1 MARQR
6 KGAKSA
12 LEYGFVDGLKR
23 AFRTMSIERAVRL
36 GGAIGGAAMS
46 FDRINRAVA
55 ERNLEIAFPAMGRG
69 ARLDIL
75 RGAYRNWGRMFAE
88 FANFDRL
95 TADNIGQYVT
105 YDGLENFK
113 RALARSHPRGCFILS
128 AHFGNFELLS
138 VAHALY
144 GNRIAVMHRPLR
156 NFHIDAAVR
165 AHREYFGNRSLDRR
179 GGGRGS
185 IGLLRDGWLIAV
197 ALDLDTRRGVF
208 VDFFSLPASTN
219 DGLARLAMATRL
231 PVVPAFIVREGS
243 SAHHRIVVLPEVE
256 VVYEGDREAATVE
269 NTQRFTAAIETM
281 VVRHPDHWNWVHRR
295 WKTRPAGE
303 ERFY

>member
-6 KGAKSA
+6 KGAKST
-12 LEYGFVDGLKR
+12 LEYGLVGALKS
-23 AFRTMSIERAVRL
+23 AFRTMKIERAVAV
-36 GGAIGGAAMS
+36 GGAIGGMAMS
-46 FDRINRAVA
+46 FDRINRHVA
-55 ERNLEIAFPAMGRG
+55 ERNLEIAFPDLGHG
-69 ARLDIL
+69 ARMDIL
-75 RGAYRNWGRMFAE
+75 RAAYRNWGRMFAE

-95 TADNIGQYVT
+95 TTGNIRNYVT
-105 YDGLENFK
+105 YDGWENFE
-113 RALARSHPRGCFILS
+113 RALARSSPRGCFILS

-144 GNRIAVMHRPLR
+144 GHRTAVMHRPLR
-156 NFHIDAAVR
+156 NVHIDTAVR
-165 AHREYFGNRSLDRR
+165 AHRAYFGNHSLDRR

-208 VDFFSLPASTN
+208 VDFFSRPASTN
-219 DGLARLAMATRL
+219 DGLARLAIATGL
-231 PVVPAFIVREGS
+231 PVVPAFIVREGA
-243 SAHHRIVVLPEVE
+243 SARHKIVVLPEVE
-256 VVYEGDREAATVE
+256 LVRDDDREAATVE
-269 NTQRFTAAIETM
+269 NTRRFTAAIETM